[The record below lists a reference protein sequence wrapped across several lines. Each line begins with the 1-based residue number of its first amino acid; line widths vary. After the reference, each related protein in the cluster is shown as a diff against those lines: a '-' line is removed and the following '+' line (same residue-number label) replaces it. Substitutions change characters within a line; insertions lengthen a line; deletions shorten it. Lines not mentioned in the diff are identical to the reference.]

1 MMNKEQIEAHRVN
14 SDEIVYAPDPDVEWP
29 EAKCYSSKTLVCE
42 ILTDILNLTLL
53 ANPKERQAITE
64 KIAELHMMH
73 RTR

>member
-1 MMNKEQIEAHRVN
+1 MNKEQIEAHRVN
-14 SDEIVYAPDPDVEWP
+14 SDEIVYAPDPDADWGH
-29 EAKCYSSKTLVCE
+29 CYEGKVLVCE

>member
-1 MMNKEQIEAHRVN
+1 M
-14 SDEIVYAPDPDVEWP
+14 SDEITPSVVSKKDAVYTLNPSREWP

-64 KIAELHMMH
+64 KIEELHEMY
-73 RTR
+73 RVQ